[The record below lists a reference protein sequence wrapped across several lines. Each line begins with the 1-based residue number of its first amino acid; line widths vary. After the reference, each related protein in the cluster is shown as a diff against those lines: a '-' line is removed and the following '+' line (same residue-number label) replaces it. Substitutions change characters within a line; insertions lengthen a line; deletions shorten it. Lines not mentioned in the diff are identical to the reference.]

1 MLLHPDVY
9 QIFMQAG
16 WISYFKK
23 LQRFN
28 EVEVLEFSQN
38 LIEEYS
44 MVHRVRILVTEE
56 IMVAVTGLL
65 TRENDGL
72 TEKHAFPKHKG
83 FF

>member
-1 MLLHPDVY
+1 
-9 QIFMQAG
+9 MQAG

-28 EVEVLEFSQN
+28 EAEVLEFSQN

-65 TRENDGL
+65 TRG
-72 TEKHAFPKHKG
+72 K
-83 FF
+83 